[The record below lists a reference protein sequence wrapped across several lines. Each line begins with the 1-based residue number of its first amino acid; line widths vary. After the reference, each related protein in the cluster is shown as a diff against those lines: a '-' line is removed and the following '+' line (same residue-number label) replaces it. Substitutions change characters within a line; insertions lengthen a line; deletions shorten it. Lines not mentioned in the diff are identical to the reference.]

1 MALPS
6 ISGGPMSAKS
16 GSDLGGVLET
26 AVTILGAGLV
36 FLVVVGG
43 LFRPTMGGRRS
54 ARLKWEAQQQQVNAA
69 VSGESAA
76 ATTK

>member
-43 LFRPTMGGRRS
+43 LFLPTMGGRRS
-54 ARLKWEAQQQQVNAA
+54 ARLKWEARRQQVNAA
-69 VSGESAA
+69 IEADSAPV
-76 ATTK
+76 TK